1 MDNNMMNKLTRYR
14 FEAAVQDATEFS
26 KEYLRQEYIDV
37 LESNKPYQKKCDYIG
52 FSLLSIEEKISLL
65 DDEIQNLKD
74 YKQRLKEAQEIA
86 LCVGAKVF
94 SSYGITKI
102 EGAGISSIT
111 VTNATQTS
119 KLELTVLNE
128 EAFIQQG
135 FYKKVLDEKKILEYY
150 ANNDYKEFILEHA
163 SVEPVIYIKPSRL
176 RINKRRSANST
187 TLNNISDAAWGVIN
201 DNYKLQ

>member
-65 DDEIQNLKD
+65 DQEIQNLKD
-74 YKQRLKEAQEIA
+74 YKQKLNEAQEIA

-150 ANNDYKEFILEHA
+150 VNGEYKEFILEHA
-163 SVEPVIYIKPSRL
+163 KVEPTIYIRPSRL
-176 RINKRRSANST
+176 RINKRRSANSA
-187 TLNNISDAAWGVIN
+187 TLNNISDAA
-201 DNYKLQ
+201 